1 MKLYLLALPLL
12 LPFFVGAQTIPYQ
25 LDFLDVNPDDP
36 GTKILEL
43 APIGS
48 RIYWA
53 TEGDVNYLSNGSAE
67 STFSF
72 QGGVGL
78 RDGIVLL
85 GNVGD
90 TYYFHYATDEERY
103 NIVVDAIVPVPEL
116 LEFPLLEDPK
126 YHHTTPVLLNGKLYA
141 LRYQDVGEHD
151 PQIVQLIASDPATE
165 QSQIV
170 VSDTINNSDYPDTTN
185 LVTDGNLVYFAHG
198 QGDKVGPAT
207 YDPATGKVNDLG
219 EREGERALT
228 FERVDDYT
236 IVRYSSYSIHDL
248 YPTLEFVTPAA
259 IGPELQASLVV
270 DHSAA
275 LPFALI
281 GVDTAGGVFAV
292 NYTTGQAEILAMTG
306 IDDKN
311 AQPQPFR
318 LDDNEVVFY
327 RRTAQ
332 GNWKIARTDGTPA
345 GTRDA
350 ATLPE
355 YGTRPDL
362 FGTQTVRL
370 GNYLALTSAYN
381 PVYLFDPRNDDLQ
394 EVAAD
399 FNLVGPNPPLATIG
413 NRLYFAARVDGRGE
427 QLHYLIIDDQ
437 RTLHGTAF
445 TDENENGT
453 QDADEPGIANLL
465 VTIEGPETKE
475 FLTTDDD
482 GNYALAVLDGE
493 TYTVTAHQPDCYA
506 RTTAADSYTI
516 TVPTDDYEDID
527 FGYVLEDGAADL
539 TLYFNAGRVRCNT
552 KAPFWITVRNDG
564 CLPLAGTATVRL
576 PDNVSFVS
584 VARDSVTLTDNTI
597 TFTFDTLQP
606 GEAYHNSMELR
617 MPNEDFAGD
626 TILLGGAAG
635 ASFAGEATVTDSVD
649 YSTVLRCAVDPNDK
663 SVLPFRPDATHSN
676 YTQADE
682 TLRYHIRFEN
692 MGNDTAFAVRIE
704 DQLSEHLDWTT
715 LLPIHAS
722 HPYEFTLSADGLL
735 TVNFPG
741 IELVD
746 TSVSATASQG
756 FVVFDIEPKEGLPD
770 FTRIENTAGIFFD
783 FNRPVIT
790 HTVVSTIV
798 EDLDKDGDGTYF
810 WMDCDDNDASIFPGA
825 KEIADNDVDE
835 NCDGIMEKTTSTT
848 TAVLDGTL
856 QVYPNPA
863 GRWLQLR
870 YSQSTT
876 LRAHLIDA
884 TGRQLLSTPFT
895 GELQLAVGTY
905 PAGVYL
911 LRVEDP
917 ATGQTGQHR
926 IVLRGR

>member
-1 MKLYLLALPLL
+1 MKFYLLALPLL

-78 RDGIVLL
+78 RDGIELL

-90 TYYFHYATDEERY
+90 TYYFHYATDDERY
-103 NIVVDAIVPVPEL
+103 NIVVDAIIPVPEL
-116 LEFPLLEDPK
+116 LEFPLLENSK
-126 YHHTTPVLLNGKLYA
+126 YYHTTPVLVNSKLYA
-141 LRYQDVGEHD
+141 LRYQKVGDNEV
-151 PQIVQLIASDPATE
+151 QTVQLIESNPATE
-165 QSQIV
+165 QSKIV
-170 VSDTINNSDYPDTTN
+170 VSDVIANSDYPDTTN
-185 LVTDGNLVYFAHG
+185 VVTDGKLVYFAHA
-198 QGDKVGPAT
+198 QGTSVGPAT
-207 YDPATGKVNDLG
+207 YDPATGEVNDLG
-219 EREGERALT
+219 ERESERALT
-228 FERVDDYT
+228 FERVGDHT
-236 IVRYSSYSIHDL
+236 IVRHSTYSIHDL
-248 YPTLEFVTPAA
+248 YPTLEFITPTA
-259 IGPELQASLVV
+259 IGPELQASLATNTSV
-270 DHSAA
+270 A

-281 GVDTAGGVFAV
+281 GSDTSGGVFAV
-292 NYTTGQAEILAMTG
+292 NYNTGQAEYLQWTG
-306 IDDKN
+306 VDDHS
-311 AQPQPFR
+311 AIPIPR
-318 LDDNEVVFY
+318 VTRIDDNEALFY
-327 RRTAQ
+327 RRTEQ
-332 GNWKIARTDGTPA
+332 GIWKIVLTDGTRA

-350 ATLPE
+350 ATLQKIS
-355 YGTRPDL
+355 TRGPA
-362 FGTQTVRL
+362 QTVRL
-370 GNYLALTSAYN
+370 GNYLAITSDHH

-427 QLHYLIIDDQ
+427 QLHYLTIDDQ

-445 TDENENGT
+445 ADENGNGT

-475 FLTTDDD
+475 FLTTDDE
-482 GNYALAVLDGE
+482 GNYALAVIDGE
-493 TYTVTAHQPDCYA
+493 TYTVTAHKPDCYA

-516 TVPTDDYEDID
+516 TVPTDEYEDID
-527 FGYVLEDGAADL
+527 FGYALEDGAADL

-576 PDNVSFVS
+576 QDNVSFIS

-606 GEAYHNSMELR
+606 GESYHNSMKLQL
-617 MPNEDFAGD
+617 PNEDFAGD
-626 TILLGGAAG
+626 TIILGGAAG
-635 ASFAGEATVTDSVD
+635 ASFSGEATVTDSVD
-649 YSTVLRCAVDPNDK
+649 YRTVLRCAVDPNDK
-663 SVLPFRPDATHSN
+663 SVLPYRPDDTNSN

-682 TLRYHIRFEN
+682 TLRYRIRFEN

-722 HPYEFTLSADGLL
+722 HPYEFTLSENGLL
-735 TVNFPG
+735 TVDFPG

-746 TSVSATASQG
+746 SSVSATASQG
-756 FVVFDIEPKEGLPD
+756 FVVFDIKPKEDLPD

-790 HTVVSTIV
+790 NTVVSTIV
-798 EDLDKDGDGTYF
+798 EDLDKDSDGTYF
-810 WMDCDDNDASIFPGA
+810 WIDCDDNDPTVFPGA

-835 NCDGIMEKTTSTT
+835 NCDGIMEKTTSTA

-863 GRWLQLR
+863 GPWLQLR
-870 YSQSTT
+870 YSQSTA
-876 LRAHLIDA
+876 LRARLVDA

-895 GELQLAVGTY
+895 GELRLAVGTY

>member
-12 LPFFVGAQTIPYQ
+12 LLSLFVGAQTIPYQ

-85 GNVGD
+85 GHVGD
-90 TYYFHYATDEERY
+90 TYYFHYATDDERY

-116 LEFPLLEDPK
+116 LEFPLLEDNK
-126 YHHTTPVLLNGKLYA
+126 FVHTEPVLVAGKLYS
-141 LRYQDVGEHD
+141 LRQQKQANEDEKIAVE
-151 PQIVQLIASDPATE
+151 LIESDPATQ
-165 QSQIV
+165 QSTIIL
-170 VSDTINNSDYPDTTN
+170 SDTVYQPLYPTTTN
-185 LVTDGNLVYFAHG
+185 VVTDGSLVYFART
-198 QGDKVGPAT
+198 QLYDAGPST
-207 YDPATGKVNDLG
+207 YDPATGTITNIG
-219 EREGERALT
+219 ERSSDRSLT
-228 FERVDDYT
+228 FERVGDYT
-236 IVRYSSYSIHDL
+236 LMHYHSDSLHIPYEKV
-248 YPTLEFVTPAA
+248 EFVTPTA
-259 IGPELQASLVV
+259 IGPAV
-270 DHSAA
+270 DVTLLKGKSVT

-281 GVDTAGGVFAV
+281 GVDTGGGVFAV
-292 NYTTGQAEILAMTG
+292 NYNTGQSEGLAWTG
-306 IDDKN
+306 IDDKD
-311 AQPQPFR
+311 AQPRPFR
-318 LDDNEVVFY
+318 IDDNEVAFY
-327 RRTAQ
+327 RRTQQ

-350 ATLPE
+350 ATLQE
-355 YGTRPDL
+355 VSTRGPA
-362 FGTQTVRL
+362 QTVRL
-370 GNYLALTSAYN
+370 GNYLAITSDHH

-427 QLHYLIIDDQ
+427 QLHYLTIDDQ

-445 TDENENGT
+445 TDKNGNGT

-475 FLTTDDD
+475 FLTTDDE

-527 FGYVLEDGAADL
+527 FGYALEDGAADL

-564 CLPLAGTATVRL
+564 CLPLAGTATVQL
-576 PDNVSFVS
+576 QDNVSFVS

-606 GEAYHNSMELR
+606 GEAYHNSIKLR

-649 YSTVLRCAVDPNDK
+649 YTTVLRCAVDPNDK
-663 SVLPFRPDATHSN
+663 SVLPYRPDNTNSN

-682 TLRYHIRFEN
+682 TLRYRIRFEN

-722 HPYEFTLSADGLL
+722 HPYEFTLAEDGLL
-735 TVNFPG
+735 TVDFPG

-746 TSVSATASQG
+746 SSVSATASQG

-790 HTVVSTIV
+790 NTVISTIV
-798 EDLDKDGDGTYF
+798 EDLDKDDDGMYF
-810 WMDCDDNDASIFPGA
+810 WMDCDDNDPTVFPGA

-863 GRWLQLR
+863 GRWLRLR
-870 YSQSTT
+870 YSRSTT

-884 TGRQLLSTPFT
+884 TGRQLLSIPFT